1 MEDTKERGSGVLFE
15 RIIAAVIDLLVMV
28 PLVATVAAILG
39 VGTQSEAVFVS
50 TVLVGYL
57 SYYIVPEWLY
67 GRTLGKQLLG
77 IIVLGSDGRVSSL
90 EQAVLRNLLRII
102 DGAGGYLFGLLVILF
117 TEKNQRV
124 GDLLSGTVV
133 VARE

>member
-1 MEDTKERGSGVLFE
+1 MEGTKEQDSAVLFE

-50 TVLVGYL
+50 IILVGYF

-77 IIVLGSDGRVSSL
+77 IIVLRSDGRVPSL

-117 TEKNQRV
+117 TNKNQRV

-133 VARE
+133 VSRR

>member
-1 MEDTKERGSGVLFE
+1 MEETKERHSGILFE
-15 RIIAAVIDLLVMV
+15 RIIATVIDLLVMI
-28 PLVATVAAILG
+28 PLVATIAAILG

-50 TVLVGYL
+50 IILVGYF

-77 IIVLGSDGRVSSL
+77 IIVLRSDGRVPSL

-117 TEKNQRV
+117 TNKNQRV

-133 VARE
+133 VSRE

>member
-1 MEDTKERGSGVLFE
+1 MEDTKNRGAGVLVE
-15 RIIAAVIDLLVMV
+15 RIVATVVDLLVMI
-28 PLVATVAAILG
+28 PLVAVTAALLG

-77 IIVLGSDGRVSSL
+77 IIVLRSDGRVPSL

-102 DGAGGYLFGLLVILF
+102 DGTGGYLLGLLGILL
-117 TEKNQRV
+117 TQKNQRV
-124 GDLLSGTVV
+124 GDLVSGTVV
-133 VARE
+133 VSRG

>member
-1 MEDTKERGSGVLFE
+1 MDDTKSEQTAVLVERVV
-15 RIIAAVIDLLVMV
+15 ATVVDLLVMI
-28 PLVATVAAILG
+28 PLVAATAAVLG
-39 VGTQSEAVFVS
+39 VGSQSEAVFVS
-50 TVLVGYL
+50 TILIGYL

-77 IIVLGSDGRVSSL
+77 IIVLRSDGRVPSL

-117 TEKNQRV
+117 TNKNQRV

-133 VARE
+133 VSRE

>member
-1 MEDTKERGSGVLFE
+1 MDDTKSEETAVLVERVV
-15 RIIAAVIDLLVMV
+15 ATVVDLLVMI
-28 PLVATVAAILG
+28 PLVAATAAVLG
-39 VGTQSEAVFVS
+39 VGSQSEAVFVL
-50 TVLVGYL
+50 TILIGYL

-77 IIVLGSDGRVSSL
+77 IIVLRSDGRVPSL

-117 TEKNQRV
+117 TNKNQRV

-133 VARE
+133 VSRE

>member
-1 MEDTKERGSGVLFE
+1 MEETKERDSGVLFE
-15 RIIAAVIDLLVMV
+15 RIIAAVIDLLVMI
-28 PLVATVAAILG
+28 PLVATIAAILG

-50 TVLVGYL
+50 IILVGYF

-77 IIVLGSDGRVSSL
+77 IIVLRSDGRVPSL

-117 TEKNQRV
+117 TNKNQRV

-133 VARE
+133 VSRE

>member
-1 MEDTKERGSGVLFE
+1 MDDTKSEETAVLVERVV
-15 RIIAAVIDLLVMV
+15 ATVVDLLVMI
-28 PLVATVAAILG
+28 PLVAATAAVLG
-39 VGTQSEAVFVS
+39 VGSQSEAVFVS
-50 TVLVGYL
+50 TILIGYL

-77 IIVLGSDGRVSSL
+77 IIVLRSDGRVPSL

-117 TEKNQRV
+117 TNKNQRV

-133 VARE
+133 VSRE

>member
-1 MEDTKERGSGVLFE
+1 MEETKERDSGVLFE
-15 RIIAAVIDLLVMV
+15 RIIAAVIDLLVMI
-28 PLVATVAAILG
+28 PLVATIAAILG

-50 TVLVGYL
+50 AVLVGYF

-77 IIVLGSDGRVSSL
+77 IIVIRSDGRVPSL

-117 TEKNQRV
+117 TNKNQRV

-133 VARE
+133 VSRE